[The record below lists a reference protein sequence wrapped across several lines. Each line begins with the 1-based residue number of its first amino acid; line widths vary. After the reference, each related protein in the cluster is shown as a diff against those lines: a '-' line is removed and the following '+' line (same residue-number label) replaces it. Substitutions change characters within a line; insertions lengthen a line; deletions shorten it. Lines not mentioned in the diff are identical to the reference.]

1 MQAFS
6 RAECLRNPD
15 DPRRLAFT
23 VLPGHGCIIVEK
35 WAPGSAPFHAILQ
48 AMDRGYVVVE
58 NRVPQGPMDYAPG
71 SGEMLTLRE

>member
-15 DPRRLAFT
+15 APRQIAFT
-23 VLPGHGCIIVEK
+23 VLPGHGCMIVEK
-35 WAPGSAPFHAILQ
+35 WVRGTMPFQTIWE

-58 NRVPQGPMDYAPG
+58 NRVPQGPMDYAPD
-71 SGEMLTLRE
+71 SGEILTLRE